1 MGEGVEG
8 RNKREGVEYGGRAGL
23 KVHYAPQCGC
33 FNLQKEGGNKVDRT
47 TFAQGVDG
55 WGQEGTEKRE
65 NEVGTPERAI
75 YVKQ

>member
-8 RNKREGVEYGGRAGL
+8 RNKREGIEYGGRAGF
-23 KVHYAPQCGC
+23 KVHYAPQYGC

-55 WGQEGTEKRE
+55 GAKKVQRRG
-65 NEVGTPERAI
+65 RA
-75 YVKQ
+75 K